1 MLISLVFFPL
11 FSFFYAWIS
20 EILLGKQKALL
31 LIAHI
36 YIIIIVF
43 GFSSFVNSCIQGNFY
58 YLTLGTWINCG
69 LIVVNWGFIFDTLSV
84 SMLFM
89 VGIVSASVHFYSV
102 GYMKTDPSLIRFISY
117 LSLFT
122 FFMFILVTGDNYI
135 QLFFGWEGIGLCSY
149 LLISFWNTRVQANKS
164 ALKALIVNRI
174 GDFGFLC
181 GSLLIFYFF
190 RSLDFSIIFLL
201 SPYFKNLTFLCLGI
215 TYNCLDIISFFL
227 FIGSMGKSAQIGLH
241 TWLPDA
247 MEGPTPVSALI
258 HAATL
263 VTAGVFLIIRCSPL
277 FEFTGATLVFITL
290 CGGITAFFSATVAI
304 TQDDI
309 KKVIAYSTC
318 SQLGYMVFICGLSE
332 YTLSMFHLINHA
344 FFKALLF
351 LAAGSVIH
359 SVSGDQDIRRFG
371 ELAKLIP
378 FTYSMMILGFLAL
391 AGFPFL
397 SGFYSKDLILEISFS
412 KHSIETT
419 FSYWLGTLSAGLTAF
434 YSFRILYYT
443 FWTKTNAFKFYLQN
457 MHELPRNMAFSLG
470 ILSVGSLFSGYLL
483 KDAFVGMGNLFW
495 GNSIYKLDT
504 TSNGL
509 DLEFIPLAIKN
520 LPLIF
525 SLFGIFLGI
534 LLNYILNLGKY
545 VNKNKYE
552 KLIIS
557 YPQNFYLFFWFFYHK
572 WYFDYVYNYY
582 FGYTLLN
589 YSYGC
594 FYKLIDK
601 GFIEILSP
609 NGLSS
614 ICYKLCIQI
623 SYTQLG
629 IIYHLSYFLFLGL
642 LVLLIVIIII

>member
-1 MLISLVFFPL
+1 MLQMLISLVFFPL

-215 TYNCLDIISFFL
+215 TYKCLDIISFFL

-258 HAATL
+258 H
-263 VTAGVFLIIRCSPL
+263 VP
-277 FEFTGATLVFITL
+277 
-290 CGGITAFFSATVAI
+290 
-304 TQDDI
+304 
-309 KKVIAYSTC
+309 KV
-318 SQLGYMVFICGLSE
+318 
-332 YTLSMFHLINHA
+332 
-344 FFKALLF
+344 K
-351 LAAGSVIH
+351 
-359 SVSGDQDIRRFG
+359 
-371 ELAKLIP
+371 
-378 FTYSMMILGFLAL
+378 
-391 AGFPFL
+391 
-397 SGFYSKDLILEISFS
+397 
-412 KHSIETT
+412 
-419 FSYWLGTLSAGLTAF
+419 
-434 YSFRILYYT
+434 
-443 FWTKTNAFKFYLQN
+443 
-457 MHELPRNMAFSLG
+457 
-470 ILSVGSLFSGYLL
+470 
-483 KDAFVGMGNLFW
+483 
-495 GNSIYKLDT
+495 
-504 TSNGL
+504 
-509 DLEFIPLAIKN
+509 
-520 LPLIF
+520 
-525 SLFGIFLGI
+525 
-534 LLNYILNLGKY
+534 
-545 VNKNKYE
+545 
-552 KLIIS
+552 
-557 YPQNFYLFFWFFYHK
+557 
-572 WYFDYVYNYY
+572 
-582 FGYTLLN
+582 
-589 YSYGC
+589 
-594 FYKLIDK
+594 
-601 GFIEILSP
+601 
-609 NGLSS
+609 
-614 ICYKLCIQI
+614 
-623 SYTQLG
+623 
-629 IIYHLSYFLFLGL
+629 
-642 LVLLIVIIII
+642 